1 MRNGEI
7 NTGSPISL
15 SNQEQLQRGEGE
27 GAESS
32 AQIFGSGT
40 ASGTFTFIY
49 FDCSAAHNGLTE
61 FVFWTVRM
69 GKIWKEE

>member
-1 MRNGEI
+1 MTTSLTWDHVQNNGDDDVNICGPRNLHVI
-7 NTGSPISL
+7 
-15 SNQEQLQRGEGE
+15 QLEGE
-27 GAESS
+27 SLLV
-32 AQIFGSGT
+32 T
-40 ASGTFTFIY
+40 ACIY